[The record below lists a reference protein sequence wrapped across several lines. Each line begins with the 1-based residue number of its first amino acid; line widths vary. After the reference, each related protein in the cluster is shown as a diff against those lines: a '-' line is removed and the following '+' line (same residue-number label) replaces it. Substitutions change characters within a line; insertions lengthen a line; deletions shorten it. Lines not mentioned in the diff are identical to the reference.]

1 MGNRIVKRTLQHYNE
16 YEVRSDPANGPVEPD
31 KSKSISELSQEELR
45 NMIGRLGAERELESI
60 IRELKR
66 NSGERD
72 TYEDPFVVD
81 TTTPIDQLYHHG
93 IIGMKWGKRRYQ
105 NEDGTRTSAG
115 KKRDRMNGR
124 DDRAEEYEKTRVAKK
139 KGIDRFSNEDLRKIN
154 ERLQLEDTYKRLSA
168 AQMKKSESWV
178 KQSIQ
183 KAATEAASDFAKG
196 VFLGSAKLLVKNIS
210 PEFATVA
217 FSMKPETS
225 AEPRKRRNTKSFF
238 F

>member
-16 YEVRSDPANGPVEPD
+16 YEVRSDPSNGPIEPD

-72 TYEDPFVVD
+72 TYENPFVVD

-93 IIGMKWGKRRYQ
+93 IIGMKWGRRRYQ
-105 NEDGTRTSAG
+105 NEDGTRTAAG

-124 DDRAEEYEKTRVAKK
+124 NERAEEYEKTRTAKK

-154 ERLQLEDTYKRLSA
+154 ERLQLEDTYKRLTA
-168 AQMKKSESWV
+168 PQMKKSESWV

-183 KAATEAASDFAKG
+183 KAAEGAVTDFTKG

-210 PEFATVA
+210 PEFAEVA
-217 FSMKPETS
+217 FSLKDKPQTE
-225 AEPRKRRNTKSFF
+225 KKNK
-238 F
+238 